1 MREWGTSKRRGKWS
15 EGWMHR
21 VWAVLTRD
29 SAKAGPFIIGSHQA
43 LLPVMCWKMGSNV
56 VICFMLPA
64 LLGSTDTHSR
74 AHTQTRHIHK
84 LRYVHA
90 PAHIHHDRRI
100 HTHM

>member
-1 MREWGTSKRRGKWS
+1 MREWAKGGGKWS

-29 SAKAGPFIIGSHQA
+29 LAKAGPFIIGSHQA

-64 LLGSTDTHSR
+64 LLCSTGSLLT
-74 AHTQTRHIHK
+74 
-84 LRYVHA
+84 
-90 PAHIHHDRRI
+90 
-100 HTHM
+100 HTHAVTHTHTHTHTMYT